1 MSGLVNTAFQSG
13 WLGAWSKGQQ
23 LTESLT
29 FGLLYNPIDLI
40 SLVISFVVSIF
51 VTSKVKVS

>member
-1 MSGLVNTAFQSG
+1 MSAIVNTVFQSG

-40 SLVISFVVSIF
+40 SLIISFVISLF